1 MPSENIKTINIISEF
16 LLKPTSN
23 NFIKIFEYV
32 RTQKEINWEVYEKD
46 IEKKLNSFTFDHSTY
61 HDFIKELWIELS
73 YFDFNDI
80 IVQSTDF
87 SEEEKKPIK
96 SSGTKLPPNFTENI
110 GKAIGGMI
118 ESKRELSG
126 GNLIGKDGSLV
137 RSFSFFQTI
146 RRLHDHNIFNDI
158 TQKHL
163 QNVDDKA
170 QSFSSILAQL
180 LIKEEN
186 PLLHYYDKQASY
198 RSDRKDLSED
208 SISFLSVF
216 IMKCLSDG
224 IEKEDGAIDEVEKID
239 LLMQCFFLKLFF
251 GKYHHKTLCQ
261 KYLNKILSKLSY
273 KNNLLK
279 FENSYS
285 NFFNNKIE
293 SNLFIAL
300 LSMFSVNFF
309 HTVPQAALTI
319 FLRELLLGFY
329 DIDEIGNS
337 NNQFVYFCKV
347 IACIIVNNFSH
358 GQKNSYL
365 ISVEERPDFNE
376 EGLECIDKILRAY
389 LGMLQLMFSVKGVK
403 KETLETY
410 NFKINKSLYIPPSI
424 SFDLFKGSNYGIDWY
439 FDQIDMD
446 VSESAINRNIIG
458 TYLIRN
464 ANNQNKVYAVNP
476 FPTFT
481 LNDLSSMEF
490 NFFDDDIEFYDLE
503 EFTKSIYCLPLW
515 LEPYQ
520 SLSFDDANKYNYLAQ
535 ITNSNLLRKNGLED
549 FGPVC
554 FLANYLNMIFETY
567 GRNRLDLKKEKK
579 KEKIHFKK
587 EKIHFNTIDF
597 KKNYKALSSNPKY
610 QSELYIFNVI
620 FNTGIISNEFLE
632 ENFGVLEQQ
641 CLKSIIESV
650 NSNEKLNNNK
660 SNIAF
665 FADNL
670 LWIKKVND
678 NCYKTMSSIREEIIS
693 SIPNDDDTG
702 ITTGIMARLR
712 NVGEELRPKLVES
725 LIDYI
730 KNNTHIKNKYFVQN
744 NNLNSYGVSSWSYI
758 VDQIIQLNDAD
769 FKSFINQLSDELHI
783 KYVTKIRKLNR
794 KLSKDFIRQTKI
806 LNIATHGENLRLK
819 EVSAVFEFISSEIY
833 FGEFI
838 K

>member
-1 MPSENIKTINIISEF
+1 MPSENIKTINTISDF

-32 RTQKEINWEVYEKD
+32 RTQKKINWEVFEKD

-61 HDFIKELWIELS
+61 QDFIEELWIELS

-80 IVQSTDF
+80 ITQSTDF

-96 SSGTKLPPNFTENI
+96 SSGEEVKPNLPPNFIENM
-110 GKAIGGMI
+110 GKAMGDMI
-118 ESKRELSG
+118 DSKRELSG
-126 GNLIGKDGSLV
+126 GNLVDKDGNLI
-137 RSFSFFQTI
+137 RSFAFFQTI

-158 TQKHL
+158 TQKNL

-261 KYLNKILSKLSY
+261 KYLNKILFKLSY
-273 KNNLLK
+273 KDNLFK

-285 NFFNNKIE
+285 NFFDNKIN
-293 SNLFIAL
+293 SNMFIGMLAI
-300 LSMFSVNFF
+300 FSPYFF

-319 FLRELLLGFY
+319 FLRELLLGYY
-329 DIDEIGNS
+329 DLDGIENS
-337 NNQFVYFCKV
+337 NNQFVHFCKV
-347 IACIIVNNFSH
+347 IACLIVNNFSH
-358 GQKNSYL
+358 GQKNSYS
-365 ISVEERPDFNE
+365 INVEERPGFNE
-376 EGLECIDKILRAY
+376 GAPEYIDKILRVY
-389 LGMLQLMFSVKGVK
+389 LGMIQSMFSLKKVK

-424 SFDLFKGSNYGIDWY
+424 SFDLFNGSNYDIDWY

-446 VSESAINRNIIG
+446 VAESAINRNIIG

-464 ANNQNKVYAVNP
+464 ANNQSEVYAVNP

-481 LNDLSSMEF
+481 SNDLRSMEY
-490 NFFDDDIEFYDLE
+490 NFFDDDSEFYDLE

-520 SLSFDDANKYNYLAQ
+520 SLSFDNANKYNYLAQ
-535 ITNSNLLRKNGLED
+535 ITNLNLLTKNGLED

-567 GRNRLDLKKEKK
+567 ARSRSDREQENKT
-579 KEKIHFKK
+579 
-587 EKIHFNTIDF
+587 EKIHFNIIDF
-597 KKNYKALSSNPKY
+597 KKNYNALSSNPKY
-610 QSELYIFNVI
+610 KSELNVFNEI
-620 FNTGIISNEFLE
+620 FNTGLISPEFLN
-632 ENFGVLEQQ
+632 ENFGVLEYQ
-641 CLKSIIESV
+641 CLYSIMESV
-650 NSNEKLNNNK
+650 NSNKKLNNNK
-660 SNIAF
+660 SKIAF
-665 FADNL
+665 FADDL
-670 LWIKKVND
+670 LWIKKIND
-678 NCYKTMSSIREEIIS
+678 NCYKTISSIREEIIS

-712 NVGEELRPKLVES
+712 SVLEELRPKPVES

-730 KNNTHIKNKYFVQN
+730 KNNKHIKNKYFVQN
-744 NNLNSYGVSSWSYI
+744 NNLNVYGVGSWSYI

-783 KYVTKIRKLNR
+783 KYVTKISKLNS
-794 KLSKDFIRQTKI
+794 KLSKDFIRQTKT
-806 LNIATHGENLRLK
+806 LNIGAHGENLRLK
-819 EVSAVFEFISSEIY
+819 EVVGVFEFISTEIY